1 MVLQVRI
8 RPEWTQFPAVDKA
21 ALQRLEDSIPHIHAL
36 GIRIVE
42 ADGPVAIS
50 RLPWA
55 DHLVGDP
62 DSGILHGGP
71 ITTQIDNLSAVA
83 MHSAIG
89 HAVPCATIDLR
100 VEYLKPATPG
110 EDVFARSELR
120 RITRQIAFITSVAY
134 HDPADPIALAS
145 CTYMLLP
152 ERKSSLRVPAESK
165 SARSGA

>member
-1 MVLQVRI
+1 MNEATPTRLTVKLRA
-8 RPEWTQFPAVDKA
+8 EWQQFPAVDREG
-21 ALQRLEDSIPHIHAL
+21 LQRLEDSIPHIHAL
-36 GIRIVE
+36 GIQIVDI
-42 ADGPVAIS
+42 DGPVAIS

-55 DHLVGDP
+55 EHLVGDP
-62 DSGILHGGP
+62 DSGVLHGGA
-71 ITTQIDNLSAVA
+71 ITTQIDNLSAIA

-110 EDVFARSELR
+110 QDVFARSELR

-152 ERKSSLRVPAESK
+152 ERKSSLRT
-165 SARSGA
+165 